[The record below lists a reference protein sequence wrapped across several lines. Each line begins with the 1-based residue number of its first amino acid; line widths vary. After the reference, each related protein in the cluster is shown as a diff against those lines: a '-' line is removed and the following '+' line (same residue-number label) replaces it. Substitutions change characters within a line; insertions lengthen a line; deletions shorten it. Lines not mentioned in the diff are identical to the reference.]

1 LLRSSSVAD
10 SSSEHIMS
18 ASPLAVPEYMLAS
31 VYRGESRVSVEQIP
45 VPAIGPGELLV
56 RVEACGVCHTDLKK
70 IEYDLLPPPRVY
82 GHETAGVVVAAG
94 PDVCGFAPGDRVC
107 LFHHIPCLEC
117 FYCRHHDYAQCPT
130 YKQVGVTAGFE
141 PAGGGFAQYV
151 RVMDWVVRRGVVKL
165 PDDVSFD
172 RASFVE
178 PVNTCLK
185 ALAKADVQP
194 DETVL
199 VMGQGPIGL
208 LFTMLLR
215 QRGVEGVYA
224 TDRIPARLETSRRLG
239 TQQAWDAA
247 EGSVSARMRSVTEG
261 RGADVVVV
269 AASAPSIVE
278 QAVDASRPGA
288 RILLFA
294 QTSIQESFQLAGAS
308 ICVAERTL
316 FGSYSASIDLQ
327 QQSAEIVWEKDFPV
341 EDLVSHR
348 LPLEQIEQGMRIA
361 RQPTNGSL
369 KLIVHPQ
376 R

>member
-1 LLRSSSVAD
+1 
-10 SSSEHIMS
+10 MS
-18 ASPLAVPEYMLAS
+18 ASPPAIPEYMLAS
-31 VYRGESRVSVEQIP
+31 VYRGQSRVSVEQIP
-45 VPAIGPGELLV
+45 VPAAGAGELLV
-56 RVEACGVCHTDLKK
+56 RVEACGICHTDLKK

-94 PDVCGFAPGDRVC
+94 RDVAGFAPGDRVC

-117 FYCRHHDYAQCPT
+117 FYCRHRDYAQCAT
-130 YKQVGVTAGFE
+130 YKRVGVTAGFE

-165 PDDVSFD
+165 PDHVSFD

-185 ALAKADVQP
+185 ALEKAAIQAE
-194 DETVL
+194 ETVL

-215 QRGVEGVYA
+215 RDGVEGIYA
-224 TDRIPARLETSRRLG
+224 TDRIPARLERSRRLG
-239 TQQAWDAA
+239 AQQAWDPA
-247 EGSVSARMRSVTEG
+247 ETDVRARMRALTEG
-261 RGADVVVV
+261 RGADVVII
-269 AASAPSIVE
+269 AASAPGIVE

-294 QTSIQESFQLAGAS
+294 QTSIQESFTLAGAS
-308 ICVAERTL
+308 VCAAERTL

-327 QQSAEIVWEKDFPV
+327 QRSAEIVWENDFPV
-341 EDLVSHR
+341 EELVSHR
-348 LPLEQIEQGMRIA
+348 LPLEAMEQGMRIA

>member
-1 LLRSSSVAD
+1 
-10 SSSEHIMS
+10 MS

-70 IEYDLLPPPRVY
+70 IQYDLLPPPRVY

-94 PDVCGFAPGDRVC
+94 QDVAGFAPGDRVC

-117 FYCRHHDYAQCPT
+117 FYCRHRDYAQCPT
-130 YKQVGVTAGFE
+130 YKRVGVTAGFE

-185 ALAKADVQP
+185 ALQKAGVRP

-215 QRGVEGVYA
+215 RSGVEGVYS

-247 EGSVSARMRSVTEG
+247 EGDAGARMRSVTEG
-261 RGADVVVV
+261 RGADVVLV
-269 AASAPSIVE
+269 AASAPNIVE

-327 QQSAEIVWEKDFPV
+327 QQSAGIVWEKDFPV

-348 LPLEQIEQGMRIA
+348 LPLEEIEQGMRIA

>member
-1 LLRSSSVAD
+1 
-10 SSSEHIMS
+10 MS
-18 ASPLAVPEYMLAS
+18 ASPLAIPEYMLAS
-31 VYRGESRVSVEQIP
+31 VYRGQSQVHVEQIP

-56 RVEACGVCHTDLKK
+56 RVEACGICHTDLKK
-70 IEYDLLPPPRVY
+70 IQYDLLPPPRVY

-94 PDVCGFAPGDRVC
+94 GDVAEFVPGDRVC
-107 LFHHIPCLEC
+107 LFHHIPCLDC
-117 FYCRHHDYAQCPT
+117 FYCRRRDYAQCAT
-130 YKQVGVTAGFE
+130 YKRVGVTAGFE

-165 PDDVSFD
+165 PDGVSFD

-185 ALAKADVQP
+185 ALEKAAIQP

-199 VMGQGPIGL
+199 VLGQGPIGL

-215 QRGVEGVYA
+215 RSRVEGVYA
-224 TDRIPARLETSRRLG
+224 TDRIAARLETSRRVG
-239 TQQAWDAA
+239 AQQAWDPA
-247 EGSVSARMRSVTEG
+247 ETDVSARMRSLTEG
-261 RGADVVVV
+261 RGADVVIV
-269 AASAPSIVE
+269 AASAPNIVE
-278 QAVDASRPGA
+278 QAIDASRPGA
-288 RILLFA
+288 RVLLFA
-294 QTSIQESFQLAGAS
+294 QTSIQEPFTLSGAS

-316 FGSYSASIDLQ
+316 FGSYSASIELQ
-327 QQSAEIVWEKDFPV
+327 EQSAQIVWGKGFPV

-348 LPLEQIEQGMRIA
+348 LPLTEVEQGMRIA
-361 RQPTNGSL
+361 CQPSNGSL